1 MKRALLIAVVVAVA
15 AALPATA
22 GAAQWRGVVVA
33 KEKNRGTIV
42 TASRSG
48 VVRTIRV
55 ESGLGKVHVGQR
67 VAVKAKRLA
76 DGTFSLQKIRVVG
89 KAAKAR
95 LRATV
100 VRHQT
105 RLGRIVV
112 SAGGSVFALRSKS
125 ARRLAHDD
133 DDGFEP
139 GDRIDAHLSFDDDEF
154 EVDDADEVGHAGLLE
169 LEGIYLETADGKVK
183 LAVVH
188 RGAVS
193 VTVPGSFV
201 LPPLAAGDEL
211 ELLVSVGAD
220 GSFTLVSL
228 ENETS
233 DDEDEGEDEGE
244 DHGVDLDEGDDEVE
258 VKGTFVGVVGGV
270 VSVQTGSG
278 SAVQCNL
285 NGGVVPAGITAG
297 DFVEMECDLVDGK
310 LVVKELEEE
319 DEADDEDELEDHD
332 SSGSDDDE
340 ADDDEDDHSG
350 PGSSDDDDD
359 KEEDHS
365 GLGGSDD

>member
-22 GAAQWRGVVVA
+22 GAGQWRGVVVA

-48 VVRTIRV
+48 IVRTVRV
-55 ESGLGKVHVGQR
+55 ESGLGKVRVGQR
-67 VAVKAKRLA
+67 VVVKAQRLG
-76 DGTFSLQKIRVVG
+76 DGTFRLQKIRVVG

-95 LRATV
+95 VRVTV

-125 ARRLAHDD
+125 ARRLAHDG

-139 GDRIDAHLSFDDDEF
+139 GDRIEAHLAFDDDGF
-154 EVDDADEVGHAGLLE
+154 EVDDVDEVGHAGLLE
-169 LEGIYLETADGKVK
+169 LEGIYLKTVGGAVE

-193 VTVPGSFV
+193 VLVPSVFT
-201 LPPLAAGDEL
+201 LPLLARGDEL

-228 ENETS
+228 ENETA
-233 DDEDEGEDEGE
+233 DDEDEGDHDEDD
-244 DHGVDLDEGDDEVE
+244 DHGVDLDDEDDEVE
-258 VKGTFVGVVGGV
+258 VKGTFLGVVDGI
-270 VSVQTGSG
+270 VSVQPGSG
-278 SAVQCNL
+278 AAVQCSL
-285 NGGVVPAGITAG
+285 DGGIVPAGITFG
-297 DFVEMECDLVDGK
+297 DFVEVECALVDGK

-332 SSGSDDDE
+332 ESE
-340 ADDDEDDHSG
+340 ADEDDEHEDNSG
-350 PGSSDDDDD
+350 PGDSDDDDH
-359 KEEDHS
+359 EEEHS
-365 GLGGSDD
+365 GESDD

>member
-1 MKRALLIAVVVAVA
+1 MKLALLIAVAAAVA

-22 GAAQWRGVVVA
+22 GAGQWRGVVVA
-33 KEKNRGTIV
+33 KEKTRGTIV

-48 VVRTIRV
+48 VVRTVRV
-55 ESGLGKVHVGQR
+55 ESGLGKVRVGQR
-67 VAVKAKRLA
+67 VAVKAERLA
-76 DGTFSLQKIRVVG
+76 DGTFRLQKIRVVG

-95 LRATV
+95 VRATV

-112 SAGGSVFALRSKS
+112 SAGGSVFALRSNG

-188 RGAVS
+188 RSAVS

-211 ELLVSVGAD
+211 ELLVSVGGD
-220 GSFTLVSL
+220 GSFTLVGL

-233 DDEDEGEDEGE
+233 DDEDDEDEDEDE
-244 DHGVDLDEGDDEVE
+244 DHGVDLDDDDDEVE
-258 VKGTFVGVVGGV
+258 VKGTFLGIVGGV
-270 VSVQTGSG
+270 VSVQPGSG

-285 NGGVVPAGITAG
+285 NGGVVPAGITFG

-359 KEEDHS
+359 EADHS
-365 GLGGSDD
+365 GPGGSDD